1 MPSPTIN
8 VMEAAAR
15 KAARGLIRD
24 FGEVENLQVSR
35 KGPADYVSEADR
47 RAERTLRAELHK
59 ARPSFGFL
67 MEETGQSPGQDPDRR
82 WVVDPLDGTTNFLHG
97 IPHFA
102 ISIGLE
108 ESGEMTAGVVYEPL
122 RDEMFWAEKGVG
134 CYLNR
139 RRLRVSS
146 RRDLADALL
155 ATGLPFRGRPGK
167 DAFLATVEIAVDR
180 TAGVRRFGSASLDL
194 AYVAAG
200 RYDGFWEFG
209 LSPWDVAAGIV
220 LVREAGGFSTD
231 IDGTDKMVY
240 GSSIVAA
247 NDRLHAPVLDMLRAG
262 LLAVQRAPSA

>member
-1 MPSPTIN
+1 MPSATIN

-47 RAERTLRAELHK
+47 RAERMLHAELHK
-59 ARPSFGFL
+59 ARPGFGFL
-67 MEETGQSPGQDPDRR
+67 MEETGARVGEDPDRR
-82 WVVDPLDGTTNFLHG
+82 WIVDPLDGTTNFLHG

-102 ISIGLE
+102 ISIALE
-108 ESGEMTAGVVYEPL
+108 EAGEMTAGVVYEPL

-146 RRDLADALL
+146 RRDLADAVL
-155 ATGLPFRGRPGK
+155 ATGISSRAPPGK
-167 DAFLATVEIAVDR
+167 DAFLATVDITLGR
-180 TAGVRRFGSASLDL
+180 TAGVRRFGAAALDL

-220 LVREAGGFSTD
+220 LVREAGGFATD
-231 IDGTDKMVY
+231 IDGADKMVY
-240 GSSIVAA
+240 GGSIVAA
-247 NDRLHAPVLDMLRAG
+247 NEPLHAPVLRMLRAG
-262 LLAVQRAPSA
+262 LASAEVAPTA